1 MLNNQRVNLH
11 KSISNSNPARN
22 PWNDPENAAHLQWW
36 TMGFSGCFIWTRV
49 KCHNVTFKYSQ
60 IFNIFQC
67 SSKSSKNTVHFF
79 HHFFIENG
87 PFFHHFLMGGAP
99 TTRGAPGMTARATAF
114 RTSRGCWRY
123 QKKGKYSKSS
133 TFRVTTHLKLSPKRI
148 VKHQKKW
155 CNSPH

>member
-99 TTRGAPGMTARATAF
+99 TTRGAPGMTARATALS
-114 RTSRGCWRY
+114 TSRDSRASGGSLFSARKTWG
-123 QKKGKYSKSS
+123 KKISGDLWWLGMLWGK
-133 TFRVTTHLKLSPKRI
+133 P
-148 VKHQKKW
+148 W
-155 CNSPH
+155 